1 MALRTILDFAR
12 KDICIA
18 RNDQKGQR
26 AGPSEWRYCKRTG
39 LFCIPHLFSATR
51 VRFVG
56 QMAKKS
62 ICIAPVSEWLEE
74 LVPDEGA
81 RGEILGETP
90 AATYRLSCLKTC
102 IPAEMIK

>member
-1 MALRTILDFAR
+1 MRTALRTIVDFAR
-12 KDICIA
+12 KGICIA

-39 LFCIPHLFSATR
+39 LSYLHLPYLLSATT

-56 QMAKKS
+56 QMTKKN
-62 ICIAPVSEWLEE
+62 ICIAPASEWLEE

-81 RGEILGETP
+81 RRRILGEAP
-90 AATYRLSCLKTC
+90 AATYRLS
-102 IPAEMIK
+102 MS